1 MVFLTALVDLVSGM
15 CLTFGLLLTGG
26 AIFVILYNS
35 CPAWTAIL
43 SRFVLGKKLTVLQVG
58 GVILVCI
65 GLVTNVFGS
74 QLQLASSNAQD
85 TQGEND
91 AVGVATEEEK
101 NASYLIIVGS
111 VIVLFGSLL
120 HSLMF
125 VLSDMSMSSLHQYDE
140 VSTSCIGGMAP
151 GHLDDDDKN
160 KKDSHASSV
169 TGEVWSCCL
178 GSLEAVFMTMWVTM
192 GISMYG
198 FNSNSDEKAADEE
211 SVPVPW
217 QKAAFGFCA
226 LVVIDAVHSGAF
238 FTLLKNIGAVASA
251 LLKGVQMIVVVALS
265 AILYCPTE
273 KSQCLTLVK
282 AISAIIVLLG
292 VMGYGLGNFKKSETL
307 SRSST
312 GGSWHTSRTRL
323 HDCGENSVDN
333 ASESKSFI
341 YACS

>member
-1 MVFLTALVDLVSGM
+1 MVFLTALVDLISGM

-43 SRFVLGKKLTVLQVG
+43 SRFLLGKKLTVLQVG

-74 QLQLASSNAQD
+74 QLQMTSSNGKD
-85 TQGEND
+85 TQGKN
-91 AVGVATEEEK
+91 ALVGVATEEEK

-111 VIVLFGSLL
+111 FIVLFGSLL

-125 VLSDMSMSSLHQYDE
+125 VLSDMSLNSLHQYDE
-140 VSTSCIGGMAP
+140 VSASSCIGGMAP
-151 GHLDDDDKN
+151 VHLDDDDKN

-178 GSLEAVFMTMWVTM
+178 GSLETVFMTIWVTM

-198 FNSNSDEKAADEE
+198 FNSNSDAKAAANEE
-211 SVPVPW
+211 RVPW

-265 AILYCPTE
+265 AVLYCPTE
-273 KSQCLTLVK
+273 RSQCLTWIK
-282 AISAIIVLLG
+282 AISAVIVLSG
-292 VMGYGLGNFKKSETL
+292 VMGYGLGNTKSEAL
-307 SRSST
+307 SSSST
-312 GGSWHTSRTRL
+312 AGGSWHTNRTRL
-323 HDCGENSVDN
+323 HDCGDSSVDM
-333 ASESKSFI
+333 ARAAKSLI
-341 YACS
+341 

>member
-1 MVFLTALVDLVSGM
+1 MVFLTAFVDLVSGM

-35 CPAWTAIL
+35 CPAWTAII
-43 SRFVLGKKLTVLQVG
+43 SRFLLGKKLTVLQVG

-74 QLQLASSNAQD
+74 QLQLASSNEQG
-85 TQGEND
+85 TRGEND
-91 AVGVATEEEK
+91 VVGTGSNIDATEEEK

-111 VIVLFGSLL
+111 VIVLLGSLL

-151 GHLDDDDKN
+151 VHLDDDDKN
-160 KKDSHASSV
+160 KKDAHASSV

-178 GSLEAVFMTMWVTM
+178 GSLETVFMAMWVTM

-198 FNSNSDEKAADEE
+198 FNSDEKTADEE
-211 SVPVPW
+211 SIPW

-251 LLKGVQMIVVVALS
+251 LLKGIQMIVVVALS

-273 KSQCLTLVK
+273 KSQCLTWIK
-282 AISAIIVLLG
+282 AISAIIVLSG
-292 VMGYGLGNFKKSETL
+292 VMGYGLGNKKSETL
-307 SRSST
+307 SSST
-312 GGSWHTSRTRL
+312 GGS
-323 HDCGENSVDN
+323 
-333 ASESKSFI
+333 
-341 YACS
+341 

>member
-43 SRFVLGKKLTVLQVG
+43 SRFLLGKKLTVLQVG

-85 TQGEND
+85 SQGEND
-91 AVGVATEEEK
+91 VVGVATEEEK

-140 VSTSCIGGMAP
+140 VSTSSCIGGMAP
-151 GHLDDDDKN
+151 VHDDDDDKN

-178 GSLEAVFMTMWVTM
+178 GSLETVFMTMWVTV

-198 FNSNSDEKAADEE
+198 FNSNSNSDAKAAGVE
-211 SVPVPW
+211 SIPW

-238 FTLLKNIGAVASA
+238 FTLLKNIGAIASA

-273 KSQCLTLVK
+273 KSQCLTWIK
-282 AISAIIVLLG
+282 AISAVIVLSG
-292 VMGYGLGNFKKSETL
+292 VMGYGLGNKKSETL
-307 SRSST
+307 SSSST

-323 HDCGENSVDN
+323 QDCGENSVDMS
-333 ASESKSFI
+333 SESKSFM
-341 YACS
+341 